1 MLVKWRVPKTIQWV
15 IKLFCI
21 FLVIFTLFRL
31 STFIA
36 FKPDNTSL
44 VNVLPSFALGVL
56 FDVRWICILLLP
68 VVLFS
73 FIPQFSPYSN
83 NKTKRIWVIYLAV
96 ATFCMM
102 FFFGADY
109 GQFAYV
115 STRVSASA
123 LNFKEDA
130 SISMQMLW
138 ESYPIVWMMLA
149 LVGVGF
155 LFYWL
160 YKRTH
165 QKVAS
170 KNNNTQIVYQ
180 QKWNI
185 VVTALMLLGVYGSFT
200 TKPLQWQDAFV
211 FRDNFKSYLA
221 LNPLEN
227 FFTTLRFRRP
237 EVGDNVAKAAKQAYS
252 NIANFLQ
259 LDSSLTANQS
269 YERLI
274 LPSSRALESK
284 PNIVLVICE
293 SFSMYKSSMS
303 GNPLNTTPYF
313 KQLCDSGIFFNRCFT
328 PHFATA
334 RGVFATLT
342 GLPDVQLFK
351 FSSQNMESVNQHT
364 IINNFEEYTK
374 HYFIGGSSE
383 FNNYKGL
390 LNNIKNVQL
399 HEEGSFTSPKVNV
412 WGISDKDL
420 FIEANQKL
428 KTETKPFFA
437 VIQTADNHRP
447 FTIPET
453 DKDFVKKQIP
463 KDTLAKYGF
472 LSQDEYNAF
481 AYTDY
486 AFKTF
491 IEAAK
496 KESYFHNTIFVFVGD
511 HGVAGNANAMYPNC
525 WTDNRLSDEHV
536 PLLLYAPNL
545 LVPQQQQEVVS
556 QIDVLPTIAGL
567 IHLPYTNTTLGRDV
581 LNPNKKING
590 AFIIHHDEGNIGWV
604 NDSFYFIKNIRF
616 EQELLLPITNTPLT
630 YSPQQE
636 AAIKK
641 RLSAF
646 TTNFYETAKWLLV
659 NNKEK

>member
-1 MLVKWRVPKTIQWV
+1 MLLKWRVPKTIQWV
-15 IKLFCI
+15 IKLFFI
-21 FLVIFTLFRL
+21 FLVVFTLFRL

-36 FKPDNTSL
+36 FKPEHTSFAS
-44 VNVLPSFALGVL
+44 VLPSFALGIL

-68 VVLFS
+68 VIILS
-73 FIPQFSPYSN
+73 FIPKFSPYSSN
-83 NKTKRIWVIYLAV
+83 NAKRVWVIYLAL
-96 ATFCMM
+96 ATFFMM

-130 SISMQMLW
+130 STSMQMLW
-138 ESYPIVWMMLA
+138 ESYPIVWMVLA
-149 LVGVGF
+149 LIGVGF
-155 LFYWL
+155 LFYGL

-165 QKVAS
+165 QKVAA
-170 KNNNTQIVYQ
+170 KNNNPIVYQ
-180 QKWNI
+180 RKWYGI
-185 VVTALMLLGVYGSFT
+185 VALLMLLGVYGSVT

-211 FRDNFKSYLA
+211 LKDNFKSYLA

-227 FFTTLRFRRP
+227 FFTTLRFRKP
-237 EVGDNVAKAAKQAYS
+237 IVGDDAAKQAYHS
-252 NIANFLQ
+252 MANFLQ
-259 LDSSLTANQS
+259 LDSAVTNNQS
-269 YERLI
+269 FERFI
-274 LPSSRALESK
+274 QPSSRGLESK

-313 KQLCDSGIFFNRCFT
+313 KQMCDSGIFFNRCFT

-342 GLPDVQLFK
+342 GIPDVQLFK
-351 FSSQNMESVNQHT
+351 FSSRNQESLNQHT
-364 IINNFEEYTK
+364 IINNFEEYNK

-428 KTETKPFFA
+428 KAETKPFFA

-447 FTIPET
+447 FTIPAT
-453 DKDFVKKQIP
+453 DKDFIKKNITQ
-463 KDTLAKYGF
+463 DTLTKYGF
-472 LSQDEYNAF
+472 LSLDEYNAF

-496 KESYFHNTIFVFVGD
+496 KENYFNNTIFVFVGD
-511 HGVAGNANAMYPNC
+511 HGVAGNANAMYPAC

-536 PLLLYAPNL
+536 PLLFYAPKL
-545 LVPQQQQEVVS
+545 LVPQQHQEAVS

-567 IHLPYTNTTLGRDV
+567 VHLPYTNSTLGRDA
-581 LNPNKKING
+581 LNPNKKTNG
-590 AFIIHHDEGNIGWV
+590 AFIIHHDEGKIGWV

-616 EQELLLPITNTPLT
+616 DQELLLPITNTPLAYT
-630 YSPQQE
+630 PQQE

-641 RLSAF
+641 RMSIF
-646 TTNFYETAKWLLV
+646 TTNFYETAKWLLIH
-659 NNKEK
+659 NKEK